1 MKLSVIL
8 RAVRDRWYITVSGL
22 LLSFV
27 VAGAVFSLIPAQY
40 TSTGVAVLV
49 QQKKFASSSASN
61 PLLAGDGGLN
71 TTTLTLVQAL
81 NAPVVKQQFGL
92 TDGIDTFSVTNV
104 DSAAVADGTD
114 HPFLYI
120 TSQST
125 SAQRSAD
132 IVADVVSK
140 ARQELSTRQSAFH
153 VAPQNQIKLESVV
166 EATTPKAV
174 VVKKFAISG
183 AVLSLALIATCIAA
197 CVAHSAGLARQSQR
211 LDGPAPAPRDYGGG
225 QFPAIAQT
233 TPLALRGSPDSV
245 TRSIELGARA
255 GGRR

>member
-1 MKLSVIL
+1 MRLSVIL
-8 RAVRDRWYITVSGL
+8 RAMLGRWYVTVSGL
-22 LLSFV
+22 LLAILM
-27 VAGAVFSLIPAQY
+27 AGVVFSLIPTQY
-40 TSTGVAVLV
+40 SSTGVAVLV
-49 QQKKFASSSASN
+49 QQKKFASASTGN

-92 TDGIDTFSVTNV
+92 TDGVDTFTVTNV

-114 HPFLYI
+114 HPFLYV

-140 ARQELSTRQSAFH
+140 ARQELSTRQYALH

-166 EATTPKAV
+166 DATTPKAV
-174 VVKKFAISG
+174 MVEKFAIAG
-183 AVLSLALIATCIAA
+183 VALSLALIATCIAA
-197 CVAHSAGLARQSQR
+197 CVCDSVGLARQARR
-211 LDGPAPAPRDYGGG
+211 LDGPAPRAYGVGE
-225 QFPAIAQT
+225 FHAIAQSSM
-233 TPLALRGSPDSV
+233 LAIRGFPDLPPRPV
-245 TRSIELGARA
+245 ELGAGT